1 MDTRSET
8 SQIAKLWIIVPA
20 YNEAASVTEVVHSL
34 RALGYSHVCV
44 VDDGSRDETAR
55 LALRAGASV
64 LRHITNLGQGAAL
77 QTGLTYAL
85 LQGAEYLCTFDADG
99 QHSPESVTDL
109 LAALEQTNS
118 DVALGSRFLGVA
130 APGMPISKRLVLKI
144 ALLFT
149 RAHARLTITDTHN
162 GLRIFTR
169 RAAECIKIE
178 QPGMAHASEILQK
191 IGAAGLR
198 FVEVPTKIRYTK
210 YSQRKGQS
218 VFESVKIL
226 LELLYQSIAMR

>member
-1 MDTRSET
+1 
-8 SQIAKLWIIVPA
+8 
-20 YNEAASVTEVVHSL
+20 
-34 RALGYSHVCV
+34 
-44 VDDGSRDETAR
+44 
-55 LALRAGASV
+55 
-64 LRHITNLGQGAAL
+64 
-77 QTGLTYAL
+77 